1 MAMRSFSCARPS
13 KCDRMRCSSSPC
25 VCVSECVC
33 ERIFVC
39 VRACA
44 CVRASVAQQF
54 IHPAS
59 HNLQFNPE
67 VIVLVTQPR
76 LFHHKQLAFPLVC
89 VLCSIRLKFEVLGFK
104 FGAWGFGFWNQG
116 TKASSNA
123 LRKTFMSIAEFGAL
137 FTLMECSSVSISEHL
152 RIHALLS
159 ILIPTCALGAGS
171 EKK

>member
-1 MAMRSFSCARPS
+1 MS
-13 KCDRMRCSSSPC
+13 
-25 VCVSECVC
+25 VSLSV
-33 ERIFVC
+33 
-39 VRACA
+39 
-44 CVRASVAQQF
+44 CVRASVTQQF

-67 VIVLVTQPR
+67 IIVLVTQPR
-76 LFHHKQLAFPLVC
+76 LFHHKQLSFPLVC

-104 FGAWGFGFWNQG
+104 FGAWGLGFWNLG

-123 LRKTFMSIAEFGAL
+123 LREKFMSIAEFGAL

-171 EKK
+171 EKKWGLSIEDNLDS